1 MSFKFNQFHHS
12 ILLDI
17 HFFEKWNIDPLTII
31 FDENNYKCI
40 LSKRKRINPRRHAWH
55 IIFIYHCSRMG
66 REEEGTSRREGAL
79 PSNPGPPVGSGSSGI
94 GGNQPERVRGSIVI
108 QGHPTR
114 SMSNPAIVVND
125 MLCNTAVIILWCR
138 FSAPPLPFSSIQTAS
153 TRYMIVG
160 TKLGSSWMRD
170 GWKWRIYARPY
181 CSLKT
186 RMIFL
191 LRSRGILIRSGEI
204 FLNSSWKGKEMLNL
218 YRNEAKILRLPSTSF
233 RFLK

>member
-1 MSFKFNQFHHS
+1 MHSFK
-12 ILLDI
+12 
-17 HFFEKWNIDPLTII
+17 EKT
-31 FDENNYKCI
+31 
-40 LSKRKRINPRRHAWH
+40 RINPRRHAWH
-55 IIFIYHCSRMG
+55 IIFIYHCSRTG
-66 REEEGTSRREGAL
+66 GEEDTSRREGAL

-94 GGNQPERVRGSIVI
+94 GENQLERVRGSIVI

-153 TRYMIVG
+153 TRYMIVE

-181 CSLKT
+181 CSFKR
-186 RMIFL
+186 RMTFLEEWRNIDSFGGVIFKL
-191 LRSRGILIRSGEI
+191 
-204 FLNSSWKGKEMLNL
+204 FLERKGD
-218 YRNEAKILRLPSTSF
+218 A
-233 RFLK
+233 

>member
-1 MSFKFNQFHHS
+1 MKHC
-12 ILLDI
+12 
-17 HFFEKWNIDPLTII
+17 FFII
-31 FDENNYKCI
+31 FDKITAFFQRENSYK
-40 LSKRKRINPRRHAWH
+40 SSQTRMTY

-66 REEEGTSRREGAL
+66 REEEGTRRREGAL
-79 PSNPGPPVGSGSSGI
+79 PSNPGPPAGSGSSGI

-153 TRYMIVG
+153 TRYMIVE

-181 CSLKT
+181 CSFK
-186 RMIFL
+186 RGSGWFS
-191 LRSRGILIRSGEI
+191 SRNGGILIRSGKI
-204 FLNSSWKGKEMLNL
+204 FLSCSWKGKEMLNL
-218 YRNEAKILRLPSTSF
+218 YRKKRRSCVF
-233 RFLK
+233 RVFVS